1 MEATN
6 RRIPSIFVTLPILFL
21 TALLLIAA
29 LLYRQKDLSILS
41 LLILGVAGAA
51 KLWTTIGRSGIECR
65 ATINANKVFPESGFD
80 VGLTVKNNTLLPL
93 WFQLN
98 IPLNGLR
105 RRTYDDHSA
114 ALTGEASLLWHGGGR
129 FQWEL
134 AAPHRGVFR
143 IGPISLTYG
152 DLFGFFPKEREIEET
167 LEVVAYPKLVP
178 LKSFSIN
185 RRDFFGIPGEE
196 SPVRDPVY
204 ILGTHDYQHGR
215 PARFIHWK
223 ASARRHVLQE
233 KVFEPTEQEKVLLV
247 VGVEGF
253 AGSGASY
260 EFERTLEAVASLATL
275 FDRQGIAMGFATDAA
290 ITGKTASVRS
300 VRRDPGHLQAILETL
315 ARLNMEKG
323 QDLLQGLRQ
332 NLNLPFGVTCI
343 YFSYGP
349 DETSQAA
356 NEHFRRRRIPVI
368 HYVCGLASD
377 RSNVH
382 NGTSGRMVRS
392 LNEILENDTGKEYEA

>member
-6 RRIPSIFVTLPILFL
+6 HRIPSIFLTLPVLFL
-21 TALLLIAA
+21 TALLLIVA
-29 LLYRQKDLSILS
+29 LVYKQRDLSILS
-41 LLILGVAGAA
+41 LLILGAAGGA
-51 KLWTTIGRSGIECR
+51 KLWTTLGRSGIKCR
-65 ATINANKVFPESGFD
+65 AAMNANKVFPGSGFD
-80 VGLTVKNNTLLPL
+80 VELTVKNHTLLPL
-93 WFQLN
+93 WFHLN

-105 RRTYDDHSA
+105 RRTSDDDPT

-143 IGPISLTYG
+143 VGPISLSCG
-152 DLFGFFPKEREIEET
+152 DLFGFFPKEREIGET
-167 LEVVAYPKLVP
+167 LEVVVYPKLVP
-178 LKSFSIN
+178 LKPFSIS

-233 KVFEPTEQEKVLLV
+233 KVFEPTEQEKVLFI

-260 EFERTLEAVASLATL
+260 EFERTLEAVASLAVL
-275 FDRQGIAMGFATDAA
+275 FDRQGVAMGFATDAA
-290 ITGKTASVRS
+290 LTGKTVSVRS

-323 QDLLQGLRQ
+323 QDLLQGLKK
-332 NLNLPFGVTCI
+332 NVNLPFGVTCI
-343 YFSYGP
+343 YFSYRP

-356 NEHFRRRRIPVI
+356 NEHFRRRRIPFI
-368 HYVCGLASD
+368 HCVCGPAAD
-377 RSNVH
+377 RSNVPY
-382 NGTSGRMVRS
+382 GRSGRIVRS